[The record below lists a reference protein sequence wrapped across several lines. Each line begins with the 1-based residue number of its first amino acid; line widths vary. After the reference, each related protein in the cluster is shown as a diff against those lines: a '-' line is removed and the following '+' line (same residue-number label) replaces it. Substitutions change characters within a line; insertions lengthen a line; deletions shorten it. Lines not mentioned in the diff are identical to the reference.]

1 MRARTLVSLVIIGVL
16 LGVAVG
22 AEVELGRI
30 PREDPLGRELLY
42 LPSPEMLKIMS
53 LGNPGLAADILYL
66 WSIQYYSL
74 FQPDERF
81 LYLETIY
88 NLITDLDPLY
98 FDAYRIGALI
108 MGIQTG
114 GDQAQL
120 KKSVRRLFDK
130 GLENLPGSWQLAEAA
145 AWDLF
150 MRFQDQEAALHYAE
164 IAAAQPDAPG
174 RIKRMVGVW
183 RDKKRVWTIDDS
195 IEYWKRAVDDAEDE
209 YDRTMCASHLYDA
222 LVARDRRALEAVLAH
237 YSDRYG
243 SCAESWEEL
252 IEAGLIREVPVDLVG
267 KPYGI
272 ESSDCT
278 IVAFKKIRDL

>member
-1 MRARTLVSLVIIGVL
+1 MRARALVALVIIGAL
-16 LGVAVG
+16 LGVVVG

-66 WSIQYYSL
+66 WSIQYYSG
-74 FQPDERF
+74 FKPDERF

-130 GLENLPGSWQLAEAA
+130 GLRNLPESWQLAEAA

-150 MRFQDQEAALHYAE
+150 MRFQDQGAALHYAE
-164 IAAAQPDAPG
+164 IAAARPDASG

-183 RDKKRVWTIDDS
+183 RDKGRVWTIDDS
-195 IEYWKRAVDDAEDE
+195 IEYWKRAADDAEDE

-222 LVARDRRALEAVLAH
+222 LVARDRNTLEAVLATYFERH
-237 YSDRYG
+237 G

-252 IEAGLIREVPVDLVG
+252 IEADLIREVPLDLVG

>member
-1 MRARTLVSLVIIGVL
+1 MKRKLVSFVIIGAL

-22 AEVELGRI
+22 SEVKLGRI

-42 LPSPEMLKIMS
+42 LPSPEMLKIVS
-53 LGNPGLAADILYL
+53 LGNPGLVADILYL

-74 FQPDERF
+74 FKPDERF

-108 MGIQTG
+108 MEIQIG
-114 GDQAQL
+114 GDQELL
-120 KKSVRRLFDK
+120 KNTVRRLFDK
-130 GLENLPGSWQLAEAA
+130 GLGNLPGSWQLAEAA

-150 MRFQDQEAALHYAE
+150 ICFHDQEAALHYAE
-164 IAAAQPDAPG
+164 IAAVHPDAPG
-174 RIKRMVGVW
+174 RINRMVGVW
-183 RDKKRVWTIDDS
+183 RDKERAWTIDDS
-195 IEYWKRAVDDAEDE
+195 IDYWRRAVDDTEDE
-209 YDRTMCASHLYDA
+209 YDRAMCVSHLYDA
-222 LVARDRRALEAVLAH
+222 VTAKDKRALEAVLVY
-237 YSDRYG
+237 YSERHG

-252 IEAGLIREVPVDLVG
+252 IRTGLIREVPLDLVG
-267 KPYGI
+267 NPYGI

-278 IVAFKKIRDL
+278 IVAFKKIKDQ

>member
-1 MRARTLVSLVIIGVL
+1 VILVVL

-30 PREDPLGRELLY
+30 PKEDPLGRELLY

-66 WSIQYYSL
+66 WSIQYYSM
-74 FQPDERF
+74 FRPNERF
-81 LYLETIY
+81 LYLGTVY

-108 MGIQTG
+108 MEIQTG

-120 KKSVRRLFDK
+120 KKAVRRLFDK

-145 AWDLF
+145 AWDF
-150 MRFQDQEAALHYAE
+150 FIRFHDQEAALHYAE
-164 IAAAQPDAPG
+164 IAAVHPDAPA

-183 RDKKRVWTIDDS
+183 RDKERAWTIDDS
-195 IEYWKRAVDDAEDE
+195 IDYWRRAIDEAEDE
-209 YDRTMCASHLYDA
+209 YDRAISVSHLYDA
-222 LVARDRRALEAVLAH
+222 VVTKDRTALEAVLAA
-237 YSDRYG
+237 YSRRHG
-243 SCAESWEEL
+243 SCAESWDDV
-252 IEAGLIREVPVDLVG
+252 IAAGLIREVPLDLMDN
-267 KPYGI
+267 PYEI
-272 ESSDCT
+272 DPFMCT
-278 IVAFKKIRDL
+278 IVALKKIRDQ

>member
-1 MRARTLVSLVIIGVL
+1 MSRRFIPLVIIVVL

-22 AEVELGRI
+22 AEVEIGRI

-53 LGNPGLAADILYL
+53 LGNPGLVADILYL
-66 WSIQYYSL
+66 WSIQYYSM
-74 FQPDERF
+74 FRPNERF

-98 FDAYRIGALI
+98 LDAYRIGALI
-108 MGIQTG
+108 MELQTG

-120 KKSVRRLFDK
+120 KKAVRRLFDK

-150 MRFQDQEAALHYAE
+150 MRFHDRRAALHYAE
-164 IAAAQPDAPG
+164 MAAVHPDAPA

-183 RDKKRVWTIDDS
+183 RDKERAWTVDDS
-195 IEYWKRAVDDAEDE
+195 IDYWRRAADDAEDE
-209 YDRTMCASHLYDA
+209 YDRAMSVSHLYDA
-222 LVARDRRALEAVLAH
+222 VVMKDRKALDALLAA
-237 YSDRYG
+237 YSRRRG
-243 SCAESWEEL
+243 SCAESWDDV
-252 IEAGLIREVPVDLVG
+252 IAAGLVGEVPLDLMG
-267 KPYGI
+267 NPYEI
-272 ESSDCT
+272 DSSACT
-278 IVAFKKIRDL
+278 IVALKKIRDQ